1 MKSNRT
7 KTSKRA
13 YKFCAMLSWMLCFGT
28 TAFLI
33 VFMLTGKKTDGN
45 GSSLKIT
52 DIIGS
57 AVYSF
62 ILTNIPLI
70 VLSIVVKD
78 KIKPLIWMMNVI
90 MANVVF
96 GSVAIYI
103 IFAIWLAETYIITPL
118 KDKYKRRWEI
128 NREIDLRDE
137 ERD

>member
-1 MKSNRT
+1 
-7 KTSKRA
+7 
-13 YKFCAMLSWMLCFGT
+13 
-28 TAFLI
+28 
-33 VFMLTGKKTDGN
+33 MLTGKKTDGN